1 MMTKIKRTIARPI
14 IVRLEKME
22 HLVNNIHRVK
32 FLETTMFVDC
42 DRGQVSF
49 DVTRD
54 GTMYLEGHLGVLKGS
69 QALEFFG
76 SLGEISSLS
85 LYHHDSDYEESLS

>member
-1 MMTKIKRTIARPI
+1 MIARPI

-22 HLVNNIHRVK
+22 HIIRNMHRVK

-54 GTMYLEGHLGVLKGS
+54 GKMYLEGLIGILKGA

-76 SLGEISSLS
+76 SLGTIEGVY
-85 LYHHDSDYEESLS
+85 LYHHESGYEELLKMT